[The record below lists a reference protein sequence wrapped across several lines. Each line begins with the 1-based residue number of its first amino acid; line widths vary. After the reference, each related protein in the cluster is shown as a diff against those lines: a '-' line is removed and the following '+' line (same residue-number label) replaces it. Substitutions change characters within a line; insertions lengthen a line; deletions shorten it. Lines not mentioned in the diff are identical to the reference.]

1 MFPSSLSKDMLD
13 LLQLLQKNE
22 VEFLVCGGH
31 AVCFYG
37 YPRMTMDFDLLI
49 KPNETNAERLIQ
61 SLLEFGFGGV
71 GELKKELFC
80 QRGTVFTLGVQPNQI
95 DLLTSVSSQ
104 SEEEVFSHQ
113 VLGEMEGLSLNFISY
128 NDLIRA
134 KKEAGRLKDQLDV
147 EELEKIRG

>member
-1 MFPSSLSKDMLD
+1 MFPSSLSQDMLD

-37 YPRMTMDFDLLI
+37 FPRMTMDFDILLR
-49 KPNETNAERLIQ
+49 PNEANAGRLMQ
-61 SLLEFGFGGV
+61 SLIEFGFGGV
-71 GELKKELFC
+71 KELKKELFC

-104 SEEEVFSHQ
+104 DEDEIFSHQ
-113 VLGEMEGLSLNFISY
+113 VQGQLEGLDLNFISY
-128 NDLIRA
+128 EDLIRA

-147 EELEKIRG
+147 EELQKIRG